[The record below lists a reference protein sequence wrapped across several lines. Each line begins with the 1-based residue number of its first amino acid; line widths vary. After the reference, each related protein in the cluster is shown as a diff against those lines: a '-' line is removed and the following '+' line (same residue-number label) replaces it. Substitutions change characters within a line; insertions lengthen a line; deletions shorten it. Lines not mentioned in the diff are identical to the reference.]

1 MIYNTVCS
9 LLLREGEILRY
20 IVRLWVINMWWI
32 NIVVPILMA
41 LGVYGFLRIV
51 GVHTGWL
58 THKTHR
64 RAEDMYDEFADSPG
78 KRHRRS

>member
-32 NIVVPILMA
+32 YIVVPILMA
-41 LGVYGFLRIV
+41 LGVYGFLSIV
-51 GVHTGWL
+51 GVDTSWL
-58 THKTHR
+58 TRKTDR
-64 RAEDMYDEFADSPG
+64 RAEDMYDEFADPPR
-78 KRHRRS
+78 KWH